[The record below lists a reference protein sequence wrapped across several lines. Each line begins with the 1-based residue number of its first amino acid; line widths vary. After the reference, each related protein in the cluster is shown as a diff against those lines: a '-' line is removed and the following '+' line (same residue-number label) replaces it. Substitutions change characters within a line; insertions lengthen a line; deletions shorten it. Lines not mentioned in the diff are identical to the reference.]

1 MLLETRILMVIMV
14 LIRSGPQ
21 TEVRLLFSQIQKA
34 RQNTA
39 YIRMPAVN

>member
-21 TEVRLLFSQIQKA
+21 TEFELRFFFLTFKKFVKTLRTL
-34 RQNTA
+34 
-39 YIRMPAVN
+39 